1 MPKRIPPL
9 DHRGIKSALDA
20 FTEGQ
25 KRTERLSDG
34 DVRGLILF
42 FERFPSGEV
51 SASWKVRRRAGG
63 KEIDRYLSLPPY
75 PKTSLKQARIIARE
89 YLDKLRA
96 GIDPAEEKRKE
107 REAEKRLEEQRQR
120 DAYTFGKAAT
130 KWMDTSRTA
139 DLWKNNVAGERK
151 AESYLRRCI
160 LPVVG
165 DIPINELNWRHVFD
179 VMMFQDI
186 YRDHREDA
194 KKCRAIINQVC
205 IAAHTD
211 GKRDSDDSPARVVG
225 ALKAKLDLVVPH
237 KKEKAH
243 QPRVEPDD
251 VPEFFAQLRKVE
263 GLSARMLEFTILTA
277 SRPGMV
283 HKSKHKDPITGKE
296 FIASARWKDI
306 DLDAGI
312 WMVSSVVMKVK
323 KEDFPV
329 FLSSYAVA
337 LLRSLPRIEGSP
349 WVFSL
354 DARRPLSAGAMTS
367 VIKRMNQARV
377 ADGLK
382 EWIDERESRKAGR
395 PVTVTPH
402 GTARSSFR
410 TWLTT
415 DKHKNYQRFNSDAA
429 ELCLAHEVSD
439 QYGGSYYR
447 PDLSDARR
455 ECMEAW
461 GRYCVTG
468 LYPDES
474 ER

>member
-9 DHRGIKSALDA
+9 DDRKIKSAITA

-25 KRTERLSDG
+25 KRTDRLSDG
-34 DVRGLILF
+34 DVRGLNLF
-42 FERFPSGEV
+42 LERFPSGEV
-51 SASWKVRRRAGG
+51 SASWKVRRRADG
-63 KEIDRYLSLPPY
+63 KEIDRYLSVPPY
-75 PKTSLKQARIIARE
+75 PKTGLKKARNIARA

-107 REAEKRLEEQRQR
+107 REEKERLEEQRQR
-120 DAYTFGKAAT
+120 DAYTFGKAAA
-130 KWMDTSRTA
+130 KWMETSREA

-151 AESYLRRCI
+151 ADSYLRRCI
-160 LPVVG
+160 LPVIG
-165 DIPINELNWRHVFD
+165 DVPVNELNWRHVFD

-186 YRDHREDA
+186 YKDHNEDA

-211 GKRDSDDSPARVVG
+211 GNRDSEDGPARLVG
-225 ALKAKLDLVVPH
+225 PLKAKLDLVVPH

-251 VPEFFAQLRKVE
+251 VPEFFAQLREVE

-277 SRPGMV
+277 ARPGMV
-283 HKSKHKDPITGKE
+283 HKSTHKDPITGKE

-306 DLDAGI
+306 DLDAGV
-312 WMVSSVVMKVK
+312 WEVSPIIMKMKGRDPFVVY
-323 KEDFPV
+323 
-329 FLSSYAVA
+329 LSSYAVS
-337 LLRSLPRIEGSP
+337 LLKSLPRIEGSP
-349 WVFSL
+349 WVFSP
-354 DARRPLSAGAMTS
+354 DGRRPLSAGAMTS
-367 VIKRMNQARV
+367 VIKRMNQAR
-377 ADGLK
+377 AAAGLN
-382 EWIDERESRKAGR
+382 EWIDDKESRKAGQ
-395 PVTVTPH
+395 PVRVTPH

-415 DKHKNYQRFNSDAA
+415 DKHKNYQRFNHEAA
-429 ELCLAHEVSD
+429 ELCLAHFVGD
-439 QYGGSYYR
+439 DYGGGYNR
-447 PDLSDARR
+447 PDLADARR

-468 LYPDES
+468 LYPDE
-474 ER
+474 